1 MENIFLKRSNIE
13 ESIRE
18 FTSKKLVL
26 ENLLKSKSYKY
37 CDVIIQKNRKKYIG
51 LGKSC
56 GLYHFFYEDQ
66 NIKYSLYLGKG
77 AFGKKGEWSLNKRLN
92 HHFQEKQINT
102 LPGKLVNEKIAKDNK
117 DAINFL
123 KNNNIY
129 VQVLEIYFKVNN
141 HMDWKLID
149 EIIKEYESFC
159 IGVLNPKFTDR

>member
-1 MENIFLKRSNIE
+1 ME
-13 ESIRE
+13 
-18 FTSKKLVL
+18 
-26 ENLLKSKSYKY
+26 
-37 CDVIIQKNRKKYIG
+37 
-51 LGKSC
+51 
-56 GLYHFFYEDQ
+56 
-66 NIKYSLYLGKG
+66 
-77 AFGKKGEWSLNKRLN
+77 KKGEWSLNKRLN